1 MTDRAVV
8 VVSLLL
14 IITLYFEERRADKV
28 HSFVCGAIGAN
39 RRDHV
44 LMFVVGKL
52 DRELPFIFCFGRLA
66 RAIRFSEDKAAVF
79 ARRGAHVT
87 DRADSRT
94 RAGKRLAREKLLS
107 MTTDTS
113 IMVWKVS
120 DIGEITLSGPCGGNF
135 VTGITRQTLVFAG

>member
-1 MTDRAVV
+1 MTDRAIIVIR
-8 VVSLLL
+8 LPL
-14 IITLYFEERRADKV
+14 IITLSFEERGRDKV
-28 HSFVCGAIGAN
+28 HSFVGGAIGAN

-107 MTTDTS
+107 MTTYTS
-113 IMVWKVS
+113 IMVWKIS
-120 DIGEITLSGPCGGNF
+120 DIRKITLSGPCGGNF
-135 VTGITRQTLVFAG
+135 VTGTTRQTLVFVG